1 MGKVERQFVPF
12 KDLVGSFKIDFK
24 ITVEIINRSKDFIP
38 QHQKHSNTVKSEVAY
53 HKKYIYIYISNQQ
66 YGTNDIQGIANVTL

>member
-24 ITVEIINRSKDFIP
+24 ITVEIMNRSKDFIP
-38 QHQKHSNTVKSEVAY
+38 QHQKHSNTVKS
-53 HKKYIYIYISNQQ
+53 KSLTIKNIYIYISNQQ